1 MMRWG
6 FFQITIPLIPF
17 VVGVLL
23 AMYQSPSL
31 CDIQWG
37 RIFTT
42 PEILFL
48 GVVVSAVGLRDYQ
61 DVADRY
67 HFTGFHEF
75 LQGLLLVL
83 LILAMALYGDLHG
96 SRLRSDQLYMQNPNY
111 VLPVALSI
119 LMVVLAGTGRFILLR
134 LQRNQ
139 KPSVQ

>member
-6 FFQITIPLIPF
+6 FFQIAIPLIPF
-17 VVGVLL
+17 IVGILL
-23 AMYQSPSL
+23 AAYQSSDL
-31 CDIQWG
+31 GDIRWG

-48 GVVVSAVGLRDYQ
+48 GVVVSAVGLRDFQ
-61 DVADRY
+61 DVADSY
-67 HFTGFHEF
+67 PFTGFHEF

-96 SRLRSDQLYMQNPNY
+96 SRLRSDQLYAQNPNY
-111 VLPVALSI
+111 RLPVALSI

-139 KPSVQ
+139 RTSQQ